1 MIYVI
6 STLWWL
12 GNSEKVRGQTQGI
25 TGLASRDILPS
36 RDLVS
41 LFLPGPSR

>member
-12 GNSEKVRGQTQGI
+12 GNSEKVRGETQGI
-25 TGLASRDILPS
+25 TGLAFR
-36 RDLVS
+36 VS